1 MRRNQK
7 FGMIDNSPLL
17 VDPAIYEGDSLG
29 QDEAPNEIRQ
39 KTNVSDGVDTIQMT
53 PREEESLE
61 TESRRLAIT
70 TEIVERKL
78 AEKGLA
84 RKTSSD
90 PDLAVRLQLNPFSG
104 RVDRE
109 RIMGKSTSL
118 PDLFGDVNVDDWNSG
133 SSFEQLD
140 QSHEKSTS
148 NENVREVVPTVN
160 LLEIATPSRNKR
172 RLSPHNLTPIGK
184 QSKMSTEVGMSPI
197 LRMNLEY
204 WTSEGDGN
212 TPQLPETAGIPPRNI
227 ATPRRRLGSDAGDIF
242 QRMMSQKEN
251 NMSPSRHRT
260 RSLSMSTK
268 ISKTLGNQKKISEF
282 IKPLEKKEREK
293 EE

>member
-1 MRRNQK
+1 M
-7 FGMIDNSPLL
+7 
-17 VDPAIYEGDSLG
+17 
-29 QDEAPNEIRQ
+29 
-39 KTNVSDGVDTIQMT
+39 
-53 PREEESLE
+53 
-61 TESRRLAIT
+61 
-70 TEIVERKL
+70 ERKL

-90 PDLAVRLQLNPFSG
+90 PDFAVRLQLNPFSG

-148 NENVREVVPTVN
+148 NDQEEGRMNTNVQEECGEINENVREVVPTVN